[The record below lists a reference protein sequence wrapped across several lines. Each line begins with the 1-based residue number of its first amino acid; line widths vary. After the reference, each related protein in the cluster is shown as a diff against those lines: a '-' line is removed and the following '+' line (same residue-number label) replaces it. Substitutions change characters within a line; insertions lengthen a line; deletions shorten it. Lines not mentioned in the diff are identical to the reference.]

1 MPGLD
6 INEISSLQQTLNAA
20 LDAIKDEIRLGELP
34 DLSSTATS
42 PHPLDD
48 PNVLVSP
55 RLFEARRLTLASIGQ
70 IKYLLQVPY
79 EKVVE
84 QSLAPYDAATLD
96 IFIRTGIVDI
106 ILANPRGASLEQI
119 SSDLD
124 LHPHKVRAVLR
135 HLSIQG
141 WIREVSEDVYCANRS
156 TLTLR
161 PGQSGRQWAM
171 TKGKGKVA
179 GSLLDMITHPHWK
192 HSTSITHTAFQLGHN
207 TDLSIFAYNKE
218 HPAELKQW
226 ATSVKTLGSV
236 YEEAL
241 FHDYPWK
248 SLKSTSFV
256 DCAGGQGYL
265 SISLAGILPSAHFV
279 VQDLPEV
286 ISLTRENMKR
296 ENPSAVENGRLQAHP
311 ADLFKPQTVAA
322 DTYVLRYILHDWSD
336 NDCVS
341 ILKNIS
347 LGAKPT
353 SKILV
358 IDHVASPAIVSR
370 GASADDGRHIE
381 LDDLAGCK
389 DYTTISAP
397 PFIPKNFG
405 AYSYM
410 PVALGTHLMGAFNA
424 RERTLTEWRAIVDE
438 AGLRILRVKA
448 LRAKTSVIELGF

>member
-6 INEISSLQQTLNAA
+6 ISELSSLQKTFNDAI
-20 LDAIKDEIRLGELP
+20 DAIKDEIRLGDLP
-34 DLSSTATS
+34 ELSSTVTT

-48 PNVLVSP
+48 PNILVSP
-55 RLFEARRLTLASIGQ
+55 RLFEARRLALASIGQ

-84 QSLAPYDAATLD
+84 QSLSPYDAACLD

-119 SSDLD
+119 SGDLD
-124 LHPHKVRAVLR
+124 LHSHKVRAVLR

-141 WIREVSEDVYCANRS
+141 WVREVSEDVYAANRS

-161 PGQSGRQWAM
+161 AGESGRQWAM
-171 TKGKGKVA
+171 TKGKSKVA
-179 GSLLDMITHPHWK
+179 GSLLDMVTHPHWK

-207 TDLSIFAYNKE
+207 TDLSIFEYNKE
-218 HPAELKQW
+218 NPAELKQW

-236 YEEAL
+236 YEKTL
-241 FHDYPWK
+241 LHDYPWR
-248 SLKSTSFV
+248 SLKASSFV

-265 SISLAGILPSAHFV
+265 SIGLADILPSASFT

-286 ISLTRENMKR
+286 IPLTRENIKR
-296 ENPSAVENGRLQAHP
+296 ENPTAVESGRLQAHP
-311 ADLFKPQTVAA
+311 ADLFKPQTVSA
-322 DTYVLRYILHDWSD
+322 DVYTLRYILHDWSD

-358 IDHVASPAIVSR
+358 IDHVAAPAVVSR
-370 GASADDGRHIE
+370 GAAEDGRHIE
-381 LDDLAGCK
+381 LDDLSGCT

-397 PFIPKNFG
+397 PFIPQNFG

-424 RERTLTEWRAIVDE
+424 RERTLTEWRSIVDA
-438 AGLRILRVKA
+438 AGLHILRVKP
-448 LRAKTSVIELGF
+448 LRAKTSVIELGL